1 MKLNKLLFEKHLNE
15 KWSTKVC
22 PMCGCNAW
30 TYDDILCTP
39 LTLGPNNSINL
50 GGKIMP
56 LVPVTCTNC
65 GNTIFINALVAKA
78 YEEDR
83 EV

>member
-1 MKLNKLLFEKHLNE
+1 MKLNKPLFEKQIKK
-15 KWSTKVC
+15 KWPTKVC
-22 PMCGCNAW
+22 PMCGCNTW
-30 TYDDILCTP
+30 TYDDTLCTP

-78 YEEDR
+78 YEKDR
-83 EV
+83 EE